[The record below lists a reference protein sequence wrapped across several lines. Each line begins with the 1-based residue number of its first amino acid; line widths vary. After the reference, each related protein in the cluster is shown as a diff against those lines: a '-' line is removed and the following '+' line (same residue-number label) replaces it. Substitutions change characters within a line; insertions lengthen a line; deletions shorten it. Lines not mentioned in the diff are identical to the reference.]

1 MKTEPKYYVFDKDR
15 KELVEVASENDNYQ
29 MNNDANK
36 YPFLKTNP
44 FLYNPETAPL
54 VVYSIED
61 FSITVKKRELVFGDV
76 IRDPNIP
83 LAKRK
88 RIIKKA
94 FKTWKKSYNKEKKL
108 TFSEGDKIVDVLGE
122 VSVLKF
128 SWKYKLILGLSFCL
142 TVLLSRIESL
152 LWEKF
157 SLTGFGNYLH
167 QLLSQMFSGRSWLRG
182 VGNLTVYTL
191 LFAILFVLIAN
202 MISKEYLRNYRL
214 TETFLSVS
222 EKNIDRSFKKR
233 WRQAR
238 KYYLRALKN
247 IRKVPPLAIGA
258 VQEGQVN
265 IQLFREACQ
274 VLIDRAYKYKKAKP
288 FISAFKFILLSLGV
302 LGTGTIL
309 AFTFYEMIL
318 SLFR

>member
-1 MKTEPKYYVFDKDR
+1 M
-15 KELVEVASENDNYQ
+15 
-29 MNNDANK
+29 
-36 YPFLKTNP
+36 
-44 FLYNPETAPL
+44 
-54 VVYSIED
+54 
-61 FSITVKKRELVFGDV
+61 
-76 IRDPNIP
+76 
-83 LAKRK
+83 
-88 RIIKKA
+88 
-94 FKTWKKSYNKEKKL
+94 
-108 TFSEGDKIVDVLGE
+108 LGE

-222 EKNIDRSFKKR
+222 EKHRPLIQKR

-274 VLIDRAYKYKKAKP
+274 VLIDRAYKYKKQNP
-288 FISAFKFILLSLGV
+288 SFPHSNLFCFHWGFSEREPSSHLL
-302 LGTGTIL
+302 
-309 AFTFYEMIL
+309 FM
-318 SLFR
+318 R